1 MPRYSFEGRQP
12 RVHPEA
18 FVAPTATLVGDVTV
32 EAGAS
37 VWYGEGLAYGPGPGA
52 MLTPRTLAELDAL
65 TRRAAAAV

>member
-37 VWYGEGLAYGPGPGA
+37 VWYGEERGG
-52 MLTPRTLAELDAL
+52 ELGGGSWS
-65 TRRAAAAV
+65 RVVFSRS